1 VASPELN
8 SLRNPRVSKA
18 RRLATRSHREAER
31 RFLVEGPSA
40 VREALREATDR
51 PAGSPGRVDEIFV
64 TAEAMARHRDIVAL
78 AEGAGTEII
87 RSSGEVVAA
96 LSGTVTPQGMV
107 AVVTHLDQRLSD
119 LPEHARL
126 VALLSLARDPGNAG
140 TIIRTADAVGADAV
154 VLTDASVDPYN
165 GKCVRASV
173 GSLFHLP
180 IVRGVVIEEAIDHM
194 RAAGLQV
201 LAADGTGST
210 DVFSLA
216 ASGALVVPTVWVFG
230 NEAWGIPPETQALA
244 DAVVRVPI
252 YGRAESLNLATAASV
267 CLYASAQAQ
276 RAASS

>member
-1 VASPELN
+1 
-8 SLRNPRVSKA
+8 
-18 RRLATRSHREAER
+18 
-31 RFLVEGPSA
+31 
-40 VREALREATDR
+40 
-51 PAGSPGRVDEIFV
+51 VDEIFV

-126 VALLSLARDPGNAG
+126 VALLSHARDPGNAG